1 VDMTQVTF
9 IGHPRVSIGKAA
21 ECRSYAASLACLGYE
36 PSVYDI
42 YGESD
47 AEPWIDCDGFRL
59 PMAQSLGEGI
69 RIWHING
76 DEVEGVFRHLT
87 AQGQQPRLGYNIMV
101 PAWELSRYPES
112 WRPFIAEF
120 DEVWAIS
127 RFVREIIAGFSER
140 PVIHISQPTTRIAG
154 APLSRAD
161 FGIREDA
168 FVFLSFM
175 DASSYLERK
184 NPAGIMELYR
194 RLRMRNPYKRFVFAL
209 KIKEREGSSKVA
221 KSESLLR
228 DPNFIVIDRNLA
240 ESEMTGLFSLS
251 DSFVSLHRAE
261 GFGRGVGEAMSQ
273 GLPVIATGYSGVLD
287 MMTGTNS
294 WPLPYQLVPVQEGEY
309 PHHADQVWADPDID
323 AAVAACEEVM
333 NMPEERK
340 RRVRRASLD
349 LETQFS
355 HAAVGLRMSD
365 RLSQI
370 AADG

>member
-1 VDMTQVTF
+1 
-9 IGHPRVSIGKAA
+9 
-21 ECRSYAASLACLGYE
+21 
-36 PSVYDI
+36 
-42 YGESD
+42 
-47 AEPWIDCDGFRL
+47 
-59 PMAQSLGEGI
+59 
-69 RIWHING
+69 
-76 DEVEGVFRHLT
+76 
-87 AQGQQPRLGYNIMV
+87 
-101 PAWELSRYPES
+101 
-112 WRPFIAEF
+112 
-120 DEVWAIS
+120 
-127 RFVREIIAGFSER
+127 
-140 PVIHISQPTTRIAG
+140 
-154 APLSRAD
+154 
-161 FGIREDA
+161 
-168 FVFLSFM
+168 M